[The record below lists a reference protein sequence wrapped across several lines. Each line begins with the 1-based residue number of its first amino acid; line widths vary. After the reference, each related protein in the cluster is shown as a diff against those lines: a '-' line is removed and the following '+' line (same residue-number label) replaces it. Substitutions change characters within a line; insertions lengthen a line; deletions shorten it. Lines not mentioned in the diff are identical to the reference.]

1 MEGVVMVSVLVFF
14 QLLGCE
20 SFYHVMQD
28 FYTILFQLI
37 SNCG

>member
-1 MEGVVMVSVLVFF
+1 MVSELVIF
-14 QLLGCE
+14 QLLGFE

-28 FYTILFQLI
+28 SYTILFQLI